1 MEQRYWEQ
9 FMKSGSVADY
19 LDYKRETGKI
29 SPYGKNRQDRG
40 KRVESD
46 RIDGAGASGSTGWRI

>member
-19 LDYKRETGKI
+19 LDYKRDGQDISMREKQTGQRET
-29 SPYGKNRQDRG
+29 S
-40 KRVESD
+40 
-46 RIDGAGASGSTGWRI
+46 

>member
-19 LDYKRETGKI
+19 LDYKREMGKI
-29 SPYGKNRQDRG
+29 SPCGENRQDRG

-46 RIDGAGASGSTGWRI
+46 RIDGTGASGSTGWRI